1 MSHHPERTQGLI
13 ELRRPETAGEL
24 IQFLQDI
31 NWMVTSLPE
40 VAGLG
45 APLRA
50 LFEECLCNTRT
61 KRVAAR
67 RAIGNNGWTDERMA
81 AWDALRLRVSKA
93 VPLNHV
99 KPGFSVKMFPDASN
113 KFWGSCTT
121 QVPTVE
127 LGGSVAI
134 ADMAHEPPG
143 FLSGRFRGSQ
153 ERWATVDKEQFSI
166 VSTFKRLPYLRGLR
180 GKTLP
185 HSR

>member
-1 MSHHPERTQGLI
+1 ME
-13 ELRRPETAGEL
+13 
-24 IQFLQDI
+24 
-31 NWMVTSLPE
+31 
-40 VAGLG
+40 

-50 LFEECLCNTRT
+50 LLEECLCNTRRT
-61 KRVAAR
+61 KRVEAR
-67 RAIGNNGWTDERMA
+67 RAVDSNEWTDERMA
-81 AWDALRLRVSKA
+81 AWDAVRLRVSEG
-93 VPLNHV
+93 VRLNHL
-99 KPGFSVKMFPDASN
+99 KPGFSMMMFPDAGD
-113 KFWGSCTT
+113 KFWGSCIT
-121 QVPTVE
+121 QIPTAE